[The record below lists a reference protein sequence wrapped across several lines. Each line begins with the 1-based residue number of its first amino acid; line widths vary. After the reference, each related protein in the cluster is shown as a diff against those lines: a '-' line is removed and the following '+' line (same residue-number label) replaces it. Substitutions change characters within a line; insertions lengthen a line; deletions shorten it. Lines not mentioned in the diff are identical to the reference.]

1 MKFNYVIITIFLF
14 LGSYFV
20 QAQESTSL
28 TIEQAVQMAMENS
41 NKSKISSDKVAT
53 AKNELKVTKN
63 LRYPDAVIS
72 GQYQYL
78 PHAQVTLQTKG
89 DNGGGNGDNGESGT
103 QIPNVNQLFL
113 GQASVNMPVFTGFK
127 LKNTVAASDNAY
139 KAATFNAINDREQIA
154 LETIKGYID
163 LYKAKQ
169 SVSLIEENLISAQ
182 QRVRDFTIM
191 EQNGLLAKNDLLKA
205 NLQASNIEVALEEAR
220 KNVSILN
227 YQLAITLKLP
237 ENTEI
242 TTVETEFGLA
252 PRNIG
257 SDSIS
262 RSDLEAIRYQ
272 EQAAKNQIKIAQS
285 KYYPSLSLLAGY
297 IALDIH
303 NAVTVTN
310 ALNFGVGLSYNFAD
324 IFKTKSDVK
333 VAKSKALEVQH
344 TYDLVADEI
353 KLQVENAMQEYELAF
368 KKYNVYIKSQE
379 QASENYRIVK
389 DKYDNGLQDTN
400 DLLEADFDQL
410 KANINLAYAKADIT
424 QKYYELLTAEGKLT
438 STITEN

>member
-1 MKFNYVIITIFLF
+1 M
-14 LGSYFV
+14 
-20 QAQESTSL
+20 
-28 TIEQAVQMAMENS
+28 
-41 NKSKISSDKVAT
+41 
-53 AKNELKVTKN
+53 
-63 LRYPDAVIS
+63 
-72 GQYQYL
+72 
-78 PHAQVTLQTKG
+78 
-89 DNGGGNGDNGESGT
+89 
-103 QIPNVNQLFL
+103 
-113 GQASVNMPVFTGFK
+113 
-127 LKNTVAASDNAY
+127 
-139 KAATFNAINDREQIA
+139 
-154 LETIKGYID
+154 
-163 LYKAKQ
+163 
-169 SVSLIEENLISAQ
+169 
-182 QRVRDFTIM
+182 
-191 EQNGLLAKNDLLKA
+191 
-205 NLQASNIEVALEEAR
+205 
-220 KNVSILN
+220 N

>member
-344 TYDLVADEI
+344 TYDLVADQI

>member
-14 LGSYFV
+14 LSSHFV

-127 LKNTVAASDNAY
+127 LKNTVAANDNAY

-344 TYDLVADEI
+344 TYDLVADQI

>member
-154 LETIKGYID
+154 LETIKSYID

-182 QRVRDFTIM
+182 QREKDFTIM

>member
-14 LGSYFV
+14 LSSHFV

-41 NKSKISSDKVAT
+41 NKSKIYSDKVAT

>member
-182 QRVRDFTIM
+182 QRVKDFTIM

-344 TYDLVADEI
+344 TYDLVADQI

-368 KKYNVYIKSQE
+368 KKYNVYIRSQE